1 MTDIHI
7 YTPSS
12 DGLGISK
19 SASIPNTS
27 VYIVYVEATENHAG
41 GIYHTTCDLNEARTI
56 AQGYAKDYPG
66 CQIHIATRIST
77 FRAETVVKE
86 V

>member
-1 MTDIHI
+1 MTDNHN
-7 YTPSS
+7 YTPSTI
-12 DGLGISK
+12 GP
-19 SASIPNTS
+19 ASNTS

-56 AQGYAKDYPG
+56 AQGCAKDYPG